1 MIMNRIQGLR
11 YNPYALL
18 AILALLIVFVFGVLW
33 TLIPAPPKS
42 IAIATGF
49 QDGLYYRF
57 GERMQSALKKE
68 GFDLQVL
75 KTGGTLDNLALLAD
89 PKSGVD
95 LAMIQGGVADVSQ
108 FPYFVSI
115 AGMFYEPVWVFFR
128 ESSFKGD
135 PDGLTLLTQLKG
147 KRVSIGNAG
156 SGTNSIAKLLLDTS
170 GIKPTDLKMEELT
183 PQEGASKLA
192 TGNLDAVFVVAAAE
206 APLLKSFINLPG
218 VQLMN
223 FVQAD
228 AYTRVLPF
236 LTKVDVARGLM
247 SIEND
252 FPGLNRQMIAATATL
267 VSRETISPA
276 IVSLLLENAQDVL
289 KSYSRLQKPG
299 EFPSI
304 NGLDFPLQMDSE
316 IYLKDGP
323 SFLHRHLP
331 FWTAVWVGRF
341 ARVVIPIL
349 AILIPLIAYI
359 PALRDLSLRI
369 RLSRIY
375 AELKVLESTA
385 ADPGAR
391 DTSRQALADIQKRVN
406 AMKVSSL
413 ESKELYDLKGHV
425 SMVRQ
430 RLKLD
435 S

>member
-68 GFDLQVL
+68 GVDLQVL

-206 APLLKSFINLPG
+206 ASLLKSFINLPG

-391 DTSRQALADIQKRVN
+391 DTSRQALADIQMRVN

-425 SMVRQ
+425 NMVRQ

>member
-18 AILALLIVFVFGVLW
+18 ALLVLLIVFVFGVLW

-42 IAIATGF
+42 IAMATGF

-57 GERMQSALKKE
+57 GERMQSSLKKE
-68 GFDLQVL
+68 GVELQVL

-95 LAMIQGGVADVSQ
+95 LAMVQGGVADVSQ
-108 FPYFVSI
+108 YPHLVSI
-115 AGMFYEPVWVFFR
+115 AGMFYEPVWVFYR
-128 ESSFKGD
+128 EASFKGA

-147 KRVSIGNAG
+147 KRVSIGNPG
-156 SGTNSIAKLLLDTS
+156 SGTNSIANLLLDTS
-170 GIKPTDLKMEELT
+170 GIKPADLEVQALT
-183 PQEGASKLA
+183 PQEGAAQLA
-192 TGNLDAVFVVAAAE
+192 AGKLDAVFVVAAVE

-228 AYTRVLPF
+228 AYTRALPF
-236 LTKVDVARGLM
+236 LTKVDVARGLL

-252 FPGLNRQMIAATATL
+252 LPKLNRQMIAATATL
-267 VSRETISPA
+267 VGRESISPA

-375 AELKVLESTA
+375 AELKVLERTA
-385 ADPGAR
+385 ANPNTREDC
-391 DTSRQALADIQKRVN
+391 RQALLDIQMRVN
-406 AMKVSSL
+406 AMNVSSL

-425 SMVRQ
+425 NMVRE

>member
-68 GFDLQVL
+68 GVDLQVL

-115 AGMFYEPVWVFFR
+115 AGMFYEPVWVFYR
-128 ESSFKGD
+128 ESSFKGA

-375 AELKVLESTA
+375 AELKLLERTA

-425 SMVRQ
+425 NMVRE

>member
-1 MIMNRIQGLR
+1 MNRIQGLR

-18 AILALLIVFVFGVLW
+18 ALLLLLIVFVFGVLW

-57 GERMQSALKKE
+57 GERMRSSLKKE
-68 GFDLQVL
+68 GVELQVL
-75 KTGGTLDNLALLAD
+75 KTGGTQDNLALLAD

-95 LAMIQGGVADVSQ
+95 LAMIQGGVADVAQ
-108 FPYFVSI
+108 YPHLVSI
-115 AGMFYEPVWVFFR
+115 AGMFYEPVWVFYR
-128 ESSFKGD
+128 ESSFKGA

-147 KRVSIGNAG
+147 KRVSIGNPG

-170 GIKPTDLKMEELT
+170 GIKSADLEMQALT
-183 PQEGASKLA
+183 PQEGAAKLA
-192 TGNLDAVFVVAAAE
+192 AGNLDAVFVVAAAE

-228 AYTRVLPF
+228 AYTRALPF
-236 LTKVDVARGLM
+236 LTKVEVPRGLL
-247 SIEND
+247 SIESD
-252 FPGLNRQMIAATATL
+252 QPRLSRQMIAATATL

-276 IVSLLLENAQDVL
+276 IVSLLLQNAHDVL

-341 ARVVIPIL
+341 VRIVIPIL

-375 AELKVLESTA
+375 AELKVIEGSA
-385 ADPGAR
+385 ADPASR
-391 DTSRQALADIQKRVN
+391 EQNRQALAEIQARVN
-406 AMKVSSL
+406 AMKVSAL
-413 ESKELYDLKGHV
+413 ESKEHYDLKGHV
-425 SMVRQ
+425 NMVRE
-430 RLKLD
+430 RLKHE